1 MIILKYRKEKLY
13 ENTLTINLSNTRPF
27 IYYVYLNSNL
37 IFFIVSEI
45 FVIYVLQIDYKTI
58 T

>member
-45 FVIYVLQIDYKTI
+45 FVIYVL
-58 T
+58 